1 MNKVIIST
9 ILVILIC
16 FPCFAETITTH
27 VDGHG
32 RTVYTNSGTSSSRG
46 DESTKEEI
54 STTVTAITLRHPE
67 FDDTRIDKM
76 IRLRDHFIS
85 FGNPPHL
92 ALLKAEKKMI
102 GDGDLIDHE
111 AIAKIQREEEERL
124 KIEKQKVEELS
135 EKNAKRQRATKNS
148 YSATEGGDAHTKNF
162 QQGSYGTSYAPAAGG
177 RVDIQTGGFQQRAAG
192 GYVDTRT
199 GTFHQDAAGGTVNT
213 QTGAFTPGN

>member
-1 MNKVIIST
+1 MLT
-9 ILVILIC
+9 GMEERFTPTLVRV
-16 FPCFAETITTH
+16 PAEEMKALK
-27 VDGHG
+27 
-32 RTVYTNSGTSSSRG
+32 RKSLPLLQSSLQ
-46 DESTKEEI
+46 D
-54 STTVTAITLRHPE
+54 TLSLMI
-67 FDDTRIDKM
+67 DTRIDKM
-76 IRLRDHFIS
+76 VRLRDHFIS

-102 GDGDLIDHE
+102 DDGDLIDHE

-177 RVDIQTGGFQQRAAG
+177 RVDVQTGGFQQRAAG

>member
-1 MNKVIIST
+1 MLT
-9 ILVILIC
+9 GMEERFTPTLVRV
-16 FPCFAETITTH
+16 PAEEMKALK
-27 VDGHG
+27 
-32 RTVYTNSGTSSSRG
+32 RKSLPLLQSSLQ
-46 DESTKEEI
+46 D
-54 STTVTAITLRHPE
+54 TLSLMI
-67 FDDTRIDKM
+67 DTRIDKM
-76 IRLRDHFIS
+76 VRLRDHFIS

-102 GDGDLIDHE
+102 DDGDLIDHE

-177 RVDIQTGGFQQRAAG
+177 RVDVQTGSFQQRAAG